1 MIIPERKTIFIHI
14 PKTAG
19 TAIEKYFN
27 MGIVYNAWHHGTNKT
42 QCLKHEIISDMK
54 IKFPEEYGS
63 YAKFTVVRNP
73 YDRMVSWYFHLKE
86 RVESDGF
93 DLEKDFTL
101 SFIKWIEDPFKT
113 NYTKWSLSEVGQ
125 KDPNPIYLNP
135 QHTYIDETVTVL
147 KYENLRNELNEY
159 FGKEISLPIYN
170 KSSLR
175 KGHFLNYYNK
185 YSLDI
190 VYDRY
195 KEDFEKFNYE
205 RIEKI

>member
-1 MIIPERKTIFIHI
+1 MIIPERKVIFIHI

-19 TAIEKYFN
+19 TSIEKYFN
-27 MGIVYNAWHHGTNKT
+27 SDKP
-42 QCLKHEIISDMK
+42 QCLKHDVIKDIK
-54 IKFPEEYGS
+54 IKFPKEYNS

-101 SFIKWIEDPFKT
+101 GFVKWIEDPLKT
-113 NYTKWSLSEVGQ
+113 RYTKWSLTEAGQ
-125 KDPNPIYLNP
+125 KDPNPTYLNP

-147 KYENLRNELNEY
+147 KYENLSNELNEY
-159 FGKEISLPIYN
+159 FGKEINLSTYN
-170 KSSLR
+170 RSNLR

-190 VYDRY
+190 VYGRY

>member
-1 MIIPERKTIFIHI
+1 MIIPERKVIFIHI

-19 TAIEKYFN
+19 TSIEKYFN
-27 MGIVYNAWHHGTNKT
+27 SDKP
-42 QCLKHEIISDMK
+42 QCLKHDVIKDIK
-54 IKFPEEYGS
+54 IKFPKEYNS

-101 SFIKWIEDPFKT
+101 GFVKWIEDPLKT
-113 NYTKWSLSEVGQ
+113 RYTKWSLTEAGQ
-125 KDPNPIYLNP
+125 KDPNPTYLNP

-147 KYENLRNELNEY
+147 KYENLSNELNEY
-159 FGKEISLPIYN
+159 FGKEINLSTYN
-170 KSSLR
+170 RSNLR

-190 VYDRY
+190 VYERY